1 MKTLQ
6 ESHKETCTEKE
17 TRAKGKVVK
26 TLQEYHKETCA
37 EENRL
42 DLRGR

>member
-17 TRAKGKVVK
+17 ARAKGKAVEM
-26 TLQEYHKETCA
+26 LQESHKETCA
-37 EENRL
+37 EGKRL
-42 DLRGR
+42 ELRGR